1 LAATAA
7 FYDKRRPLEGA
18 AGAFVLHFLKTKNA
32 IWIHVL
38 ITLNQKKALAAQKGS
53 FKKNLKSLPA

>member
-7 FYDKRRPLEGA
+7 FYGKRRPLFRA
-18 AGAFVLHFLKTKNA
+18 AGAFVLYFLKAKTDA
-32 IWIHVL
+32 WAHVL
-38 ITLNQKKALAAQKGS
+38 IMLKQKMALAAQKGS